1 MDVLVWVID
10 DRDFDGQ
17 SGNAFAASQLACQI
31 HLETRA
37 LAEAKIG
44 VERGYAL
51 HSLIADKGAANDC
64 AELISLGAGICCKTY
79 QQDHDCYGEPIWRHL
94 TSHRRCN
101 RNERKTVP
109 RLAREMRADYGRRV
123 PHLVRPPLRECGDFT
138 LRI

>member
-1 MDVLVWVID
+1 MDVLVGVID

-64 AELISLGAGICCKTY
+64 AELISLGAGICCEAY
-79 QQDHDCYGEPIWRHL
+79 QQGHDCYGEPIWRHL
-94 TSHRRCN
+94 TS
-101 RNERKTVP
+101 
-109 RLAREMRADYGRRV
+109 
-123 PHLVRPPLRECGDFT
+123 
-138 LRI
+138 